1 MFDYGRRDDKGSKK
15 QNGAI
20 MIKADSITLGALSE
34 LFVNLSAAWFF
45 SAFLV
50 PFSQDLSI
58 QTRIFILT
66 VDLVLGIVCLLLGI
80 KLRRLK
86 KKYDN

>member
-1 MFDYGRRDDKGSKK
+1 MSFHGRRDDEGSKRK
-15 QNGAI
+15 NGI
-20 MIKADSITLGALSE
+20 TMIKIDSITLGALSE
-34 LFVNLSAAWFF
+34 LLINLSAAWFF

-58 QTRIFILT
+58 QTRIVILT

-86 KKYDN
+86 KQYDN